1 MIVKSLEHLNSLS
14 QKVAEKLSKND
25 CIFLIGEIG
34 VGKTTFA
41 RYLINHL
48 QEKNGEKITEVLSPT
63 FNLLYEYDLKTIK
76 IMHYDLYR
84 IKDEKDYVFTFFM
97 FNILTVFICYL
108 LRKVPMEMGFAL
120 GLFAVFGILRY
131 RTEAIPIRQMTYL
144 FIVIGLSMINSLA
157 NKSISWFEILL
168 ANGII
173 TIITYLIDRV
183 WFSTIELTKT
193 ILYEKIELIKPENEQ
208 ELIEDLKQRTGL
220 QIVAVKIDK
229 VDFLRDTAQIKIYYH

>member
-1 MIVKSLEHLNSLS
+1 MELFGIDLYDSKDLVKLLFKFSIDLLFLFIIVR
-14 QKVAEKLSKND
+14 V
-25 CIFLIGEIG
+25 I
-34 VGKTTFA
+34 
-41 RYLINHL
+41 Y
-48 QEKNGEKITEVLSPT
+48 
-63 FNLLYEYDLKTIK
+63 
-76 IMHYDLYR
+76 YR
-84 IKDEKDYVFTFFM
+84 IKEEKDYVFTFFM
-97 FNILTVFICYL
+97 FNILTFFICFL

-157 NKSISWFEILL
+157 NKSISWLEILL
-168 ANGII
+168 ANAII

-183 WFSTIELTKT
+183 WFSTIEQTKT

-220 QIVAVKIDK
+220 QIVAVKVDK
-229 VDFLRDTAQIKIYYH
+229 VDFLRDTAQITIYYH

>member
-1 MIVKSLEHLNSLS
+1 MELFGIDLYDSKDLIKLLFKFSIDLLFLFIIVR
-14 QKVAEKLSKND
+14 V
-25 CIFLIGEIG
+25 I
-34 VGKTTFA
+34 
-41 RYLINHL
+41 Y
-48 QEKNGEKITEVLSPT
+48 
-63 FNLLYEYDLKTIK
+63 
-76 IMHYDLYR
+76 YR
-84 IKDEKDYVFTFFM
+84 IKEEKDYVFTFFM
-97 FNILTVFICYL
+97 FNILTFFICYL

-183 WFSTIELTKT
+183 WFSTFELTKT

>member
-1 MIVKSLEHLNSLS
+1 MELFGIDLYDSKDLVKLLFKFSVDLLFLFIIVR
-14 QKVAEKLSKND
+14 V
-25 CIFLIGEIG
+25 I
-34 VGKTTFA
+34 
-41 RYLINHL
+41 Y
-48 QEKNGEKITEVLSPT
+48 
-63 FNLLYEYDLKTIK
+63 
-76 IMHYDLYR
+76 YR
-84 IKDEKDYVFTFFM
+84 IKEEKDYVFTFFM
-97 FNILTVFICYL
+97 FNILTFFICFL

-157 NKSISWFEILL
+157 NKSISWLEILL
-168 ANGII
+168 ANAII

-220 QIVAVKIDK
+220 QIVAVKVDK

>member
-1 MIVKSLEHLNSLS
+1 MELFGIDLYDSKDLIKLLFKFSIDLLFLFIIVR
-14 QKVAEKLSKND
+14 V
-25 CIFLIGEIG
+25 I
-34 VGKTTFA
+34 
-41 RYLINHL
+41 Y
-48 QEKNGEKITEVLSPT
+48 
-63 FNLLYEYDLKTIK
+63 
-76 IMHYDLYR
+76 YR

-97 FNILTVFICYL
+97 FNILTFFICYL

-220 QIVAVKIDK
+220 QIVAVKVDK

>member
-1 MIVKSLEHLNSLS
+1 MELFGIDLYDSKDLVKLLFKFSIDLLFLFIIVR
-14 QKVAEKLSKND
+14 V
-25 CIFLIGEIG
+25 I
-34 VGKTTFA
+34 
-41 RYLINHL
+41 Y
-48 QEKNGEKITEVLSPT
+48 
-63 FNLLYEYDLKTIK
+63 
-76 IMHYDLYR
+76 YR

-97 FNILTVFICYL
+97 FNILTFFICYL

-168 ANGII
+168 ANSII

>member
-1 MIVKSLEHLNSLS
+1 MELFGIDLYDSKDLIKLLFKFSIDLLFLFIIVR
-14 QKVAEKLSKND
+14 V
-25 CIFLIGEIG
+25 I
-34 VGKTTFA
+34 
-41 RYLINHL
+41 Y
-48 QEKNGEKITEVLSPT
+48 
-63 FNLLYEYDLKTIK
+63 
-76 IMHYDLYR
+76 YR

-97 FNILTVFICYL
+97 FNILTFFICFL

-157 NKSISWFEILL
+157 NKSISWLEILL

-183 WFSTIELTKT
+183 WFSTIEQTKT

-208 ELIEDLKQRTGL
+208 ELIEDLKKRTGL
-220 QIVAVKIDK
+220 QIVAVKVDK
-229 VDFLRDTAQIKIYYH
+229 VDFLRDTAQVKIYYH

>member
-1 MIVKSLEHLNSLS
+1 
-14 QKVAEKLSKND
+14 
-25 CIFLIGEIG
+25 
-34 VGKTTFA
+34 
-41 RYLINHL
+41 
-48 QEKNGEKITEVLSPT
+48 
-63 FNLLYEYDLKTIK
+63 
-76 IMHYDLYR
+76 
-84 IKDEKDYVFTFFM
+84 
-97 FNILTVFICYL
+97 
-108 LRKVPMEMGFAL
+108 MEMGFAL

-131 RTEAIPIRQMTYL
+131 RIEAIPIRQMTYL

-157 NKSISWFEILL
+157 NKSISWLEILL
-168 ANGII
+168 ANAII

>member
-1 MIVKSLEHLNSLS
+1 
-14 QKVAEKLSKND
+14 
-25 CIFLIGEIG
+25 
-34 VGKTTFA
+34 
-41 RYLINHL
+41 
-48 QEKNGEKITEVLSPT
+48 
-63 FNLLYEYDLKTIK
+63 
-76 IMHYDLYR
+76 
-84 IKDEKDYVFTFFM
+84 
-97 FNILTVFICYL
+97 
-108 LRKVPMEMGFAL
+108 MEMGFAL

-157 NKSISWFEILL
+157 NKSISWLEILL
-168 ANGII
+168 ANAII

-220 QIVAVKIDK
+220 KIVAVKVDK

>member
-1 MIVKSLEHLNSLS
+1 MELFGIDLYDSKDLIKLLFKFSIDLTFLFIIVR
-14 QKVAEKLSKND
+14 V
-25 CIFLIGEIG
+25 I
-34 VGKTTFA
+34 
-41 RYLINHL
+41 Y
-48 QEKNGEKITEVLSPT
+48 
-63 FNLLYEYDLKTIK
+63 
-76 IMHYDLYR
+76 YR

-97 FNILTVFICYL
+97 FNILTFFICYL